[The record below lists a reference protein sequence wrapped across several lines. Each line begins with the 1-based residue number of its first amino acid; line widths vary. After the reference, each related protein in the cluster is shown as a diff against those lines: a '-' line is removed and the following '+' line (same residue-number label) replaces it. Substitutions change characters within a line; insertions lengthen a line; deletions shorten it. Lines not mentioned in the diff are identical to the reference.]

1 MKKIIDGRM
10 YDTEKARKVG
20 GWCNG
25 WGGSDYVSEQLFKKR
40 TGECFLERENGEYVD
55 DLFYSDEIA
64 PLSYDQA
71 RKWAEGRLDA
81 DEYAAAFGDPG
92 EGEGDGLGRLQVRV
106 PERVIAAIDK
116 EVSASGRTRSKVT
129 ADLLSKALGL

>member
-1 MKKIIDGRM
+1 
-10 YDTEKARKVG
+10 
-20 GWCNG
+20 
-25 WGGSDYVSEQLFKKR
+25 
-40 TGECFLERENGEYVD
+40 VD

-64 PLSYDQA
+64 PLSYEQA